1 MKKAKQFTGIILVI
15 ISVVSIAGLALKAP
29 AGLLEPTSAPGP
41 TMHTL
46 DEIYANTLN
55 SSTSSTDV
63 IVPPEGAAM
72 GRGKS
77 YLWVEGVPGE
87 PTDDERQG
95 WIEIM
100 GFSYEM
106 LQQPRDLTGGGAG
119 AGKTDFSVITLVKQ
133 IDKASPL
140 LSLHCANRGPIAS
153 VYIETTEV
161 STDSIPTVFYRIELE
176 NVLVAGVAPRLVYV
190 GGEYVLIEE
199 VALNYAKIKWTY
211 TYVDPKG
218 DGQMFEQGWNLVE
231 NVPWK

>member
-1 MKKAKQFTGIILVI
+1 MKKAKQFTGIFLVI
-15 ISVVSIAGLALKAP
+15 ISIVSIAGLALKAP
-29 AGLLEPTSAPGP
+29 AGSLEPTSAPGP

-55 SSTSSTDV
+55 SNTSSTDV

-72 GRGKS
+72 GRGKN
-77 YLWVEGVPGE
+77 YLWVQGVPGE
-87 PTDDERQG
+87 STDDERQG

-119 AGKTDFSVITLVKQ
+119 AGNTDFSVITLVKQ

-140 LSLHCANRGPIAS
+140 LSLHCAKGELIAKI
-153 VYIETTEV
+153 YIETTKV
-161 STDSIPTVFYRIELE
+161 STDSIPAVFYRIELE
-176 NVLVAGVAPRLVYV
+176 DVMVAGVAPRLVYV

-199 VALNYAKIKWTY
+199 VALNYAKIKWIY

-218 DGQMFEQGWNLVE
+218 TVELFERGWNLE
-231 NVPWK
+231 TNSQL

>member
-1 MKKAKQFTGIILVI
+1 MKKAKQFTGIILII
-15 ISVVSIAGLALKAP
+15 ISIVSIAGLALKAP
-29 AGLLEPTSAPGP
+29 AGSLEPTSAPGP

-46 DEIYANTLN
+46 DQIYANTLN
-55 SSTSSTDV
+55 SSTSSTGV
-63 IVPPEGAAM
+63 IVPPEGAAT

-87 PTDDERQG
+87 PTGDNRQG

-100 GFSYEM
+100 GFGYEM
-106 LQQPRDLTGGGAG
+106 LQQPPDPTGGGAT
-119 AGKTDFSVITLVKQ
+119 AKTDFSVITLVKQ

-140 LSLHCANRGPIAS
+140 LSLYCANRGPIAS

-161 STDSIPTVFYRIELE
+161 SKDTVPTVFYRIELE
-176 NVLVAGVAPRLVYV
+176 DVLVAGVAPRLVYV

-199 VALNYAKIKWTY
+199 VALNYAKIKWIY

-218 DGQMFEQGWNLVE
+218 ELQMFEQGWDLVV

>member
-1 MKKAKQFTGIILVI
+1 MKKAKQFTGIFLVI
-15 ISVVSIAGLALKAP
+15 ISIVSIAGLALKAP

-55 SSTSSTDV
+55 SSTSSTGV
-63 IVPPEGAAM
+63 IVPPEGAAT

-87 PTDDERQG
+87 STDEERQG

-106 LQQPRDLTGGGAG
+106 LWQPPDPTGGGAS
-119 AGKTDFSVITLVKQ
+119 GKTDFSVITLVKQ
-133 IDKASPL
+133 IDKASPF
-140 LSLHCANRGPIAS
+140 LSLYCANGTPIAT
-153 VYIETTEV
+153 VNIETTQV
-161 STDSIPTVFYRIELE
+161 STDTIPPVFYKIELE
-176 NVLVAGVAPRLVYV
+176 DVMVTGIAPRLVYV

-199 VALNYAKIKWTY
+199 VALNYATIKWTY

-218 DGQMFEQGWNLVE
+218 SAQTFEQGWNIVE
-231 NVPWK
+231 SSQL

>member
-1 MKKAKQFTGIILVI
+1 MKKAKQFTGITLVI
-15 ISVVSIAGLALKAP
+15 ISIVSIASLALKAP
-29 AGLLEPTSAPGP
+29 AGLLEPTSAPGS

-55 SSTSSTDV
+55 SNTSSTGV

-77 YLWVEGVPGE
+77 YLLVAGVPGE
-87 PTDDERQG
+87 STDEERQG

-106 LQQPRDLTGGGAG
+106 LWQPPDPTGGGAS
-119 AGKTDFSVITLVKQ
+119 GKTDFSVITLVKQ
-133 IDKASPL
+133 IDKASPF
-140 LSLHCANRGPIAS
+140 LSLYCANGTPIAT
-153 VYIETTEV
+153 VYIETTQV
-161 STDSIPTVFYRIELE
+161 SKDTIPPVFYRIELE

-199 VALNYAKIKWTY
+199 VALNYARIKWTY
-211 TYVDPKG
+211 TYEDPKG
-218 DGQMFEQGWNLVE
+218 DLHMFEQGWDLVE
-231 NVPWK
+231 NIPWK